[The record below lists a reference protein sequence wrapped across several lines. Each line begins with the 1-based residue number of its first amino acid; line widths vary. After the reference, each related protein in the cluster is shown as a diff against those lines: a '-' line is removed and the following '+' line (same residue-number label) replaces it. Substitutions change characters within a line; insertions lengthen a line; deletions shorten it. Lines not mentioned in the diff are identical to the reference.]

1 MIRKVDKRGY
11 PGRNLGHLVKD
22 FKQERPM
29 TDYPLASYS
38 QAGAAEARER
48 YDN

>member
-22 FKQERPM
+22 FKQERRM
-29 TDYPLASYS
+29 TDYP
-38 QAGAAEARER
+38 QAAFGRGRGARAV
-48 YDN
+48 